1 MLEADRTG
9 NATSRKADAQ
19 SRAQAL
25 PREHLVVEVDQAD
38 GVASAE
44 ADGQSRPARPRK
56 HLAVEVDQAGDAASR
71 RTQRQFRAQPS
82 RASTSWLRWTKPTMP
97 LPAEADTK
105 SHAQPCRASTS
116 WRR

>member
-9 NATSRKADAQ
+9 NATSRNADAQ

-25 PREHLVVEVDQAD
+25 PREHLVEEVDQAD

-56 HLAVEVDQAGDAASR
+56 HLAVEVNQAGDAAEPNG
-71 RTQRQFRAQPS
+71 QFRAQPG
-82 RASTSWLRWTKPTMP
+82 RASTSWSRWTRPAVS